1 MIEKEMQ
8 QLEKIKMRQKKE
20 IETLMEQER
29 MNEEIRERNRLKE
42 IKEQERTEKR
52 ERDLKAKHRD

>member
-8 QLEKIKMRQKKE
+8 ALEKIKLRQRKE

-29 MNEEIRERNRLKE
+29 LNEEIRERNKINM
-42 IKEQERTEKR
+42 IKEKEREEKR
-52 ERDLKAKHRD
+52 KNELDSKHRD

>member
-8 QLEKIKMRQKKE
+8 QLEKIKLRQKKE

-29 MNEEIRERNRLKE
+29 QNEEIR
-42 IKEQERTEKR
+42 
-52 ERDLKAKHRD
+52 